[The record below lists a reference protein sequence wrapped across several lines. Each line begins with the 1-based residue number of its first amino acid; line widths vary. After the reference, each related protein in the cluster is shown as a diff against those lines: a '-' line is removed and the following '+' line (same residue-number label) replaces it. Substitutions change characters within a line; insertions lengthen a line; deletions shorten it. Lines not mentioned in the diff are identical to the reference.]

1 MYHNYKP
8 SWENSPLVNISL
20 IISGDN
26 NKEIMQILSK
36 RKYVGYWIVIF
47 PFICLFGMTC
57 YASSAYWPTEGWR
70 TATPEEQGMHS
81 NILADMLEE
90 IQIKSYSIDS
100 ITIIRNGFM
109 VADAYFYPFS
119 KGQKHIIHSCTK
131 SIMSA
136 LIGIAIDKGY
146 IKNVDQTIVD
156 FFSDR
161 KISNLN
167 KHKKSI
173 TLENLL
179 TMASGL
185 ECRDS
190 WRYGYV
196 GLGEMMNSDDWAQYV
211 LDLPTAEPPGER
223 FEYCNGVSY
232 LLSVIIQKT
241 TNMRTLEFAKKNLF
255 GPLGI
260 TDVRW
265 QTSPQGIDIG
275 WGRMWLKPHDMAK
288 IGWLYLNKGRWAD
301 KQIVPAMWVKEST
314 RAHIDATD
322 AHYGYQWWVDSNGY
336 YAAVGAKGQGIF
348 VLPDKNI
355 VTVFT
360 GDLPDKA
367 AYPDR
372 PAYII
377 KNLLKSYIIPA
388 AVSTKPLPFNPK
400 ESARFADLQA
410 SISEAPAKGFIWTS
424 EKEGVA
430 KDGVFKR
437 TASPRFK
444 FEYPLGSRKAAIEDP
459 SQVMRMK
466 TPEDVFFSA
475 SVMHIPADM
484 KLDDID
490 PKFYA
495 RNLPNVQIISNKK
508 ITLKCGTNAY
518 RTDMKWLWKNSIPIS
533 SVFVSAF
540 KDGKLIFIA
549 VHSRE
554 YKSEIDSII
563 ESLEFE

>member
-1 MYHNYKP
+1 
-8 SWENSPLVNISL
+8 
-20 IISGDN
+20 
-26 NKEIMQILSK
+26 
-36 RKYVGYWIVIF
+36 
-47 PFICLFGMTC
+47 
-57 YASSAYWPTEGWR
+57 
-70 TATPEEQGMHS
+70 
-81 NILADMLEE
+81 
-90 IQIKSYSIDS
+90 
-100 ITIIRNGFM
+100 
-109 VADAYFYPFS
+109 
-119 KGQKHIIHSCTK
+119 
-131 SIMSA
+131 
-136 LIGIAIDKGY
+136 
-146 IKNVDQTIVD
+146 
-156 FFSDR
+156 
-161 KISNLN
+161 
-167 KHKKSI
+167 
-173 TLENLL
+173 
-179 TMASGL
+179 
-185 ECRDS
+185 
-190 WRYGYV
+190 
-196 GLGEMMNSDDWAQYV
+196 
-211 LDLPTAEPPGER
+211 
-223 FEYCNGVSY
+223 
-232 LLSVIIQKT
+232 
-241 TNMRTLEFAKKNLF
+241 
-255 GPLGI
+255 
-260 TDVRW
+260 
-265 QTSPQGIDIG
+265 
-275 WGRMWLKPHDMAK
+275 
-288 IGWLYLNKGRWAD
+288 
-301 KQIVPAMWVKEST
+301 MWVKEST
-314 RAHIDATD
+314 RAHIDATEYRTLQISK
-322 AHYGYQWWVDSNGY
+322 ALHYGYQWWVDSNGY

-367 AYPDR
+367 AY
-372 PAYII
+372 II
-377 KNLLKSYIIPA
+377 KNLLESYIIPA

-410 SISEAPAKGFIWTS
+410 SISEVPAKGFIWTS

-495 RNLPNVQIISNKK
+495 RDLPDVQIISNKK

-533 SVFVSAF
+533 SVVVSAF

>member
-1 MYHNYKP
+1 
-8 SWENSPLVNISL
+8 
-20 IISGDN
+20 
-26 NKEIMQILSK
+26 MQILRK
-36 RKYVGYWIVIF
+36 RRYVGYWIAIF
-47 PFICLFGMTC
+47 PFFCLFGMPC
-57 YASSAYWPTEGWR
+57 CASSAYCPTEGWR

-90 IQIKSYSIDS
+90 IKIKSYSIDS

-146 IKNVDQTIVD
+146 IKNVDQTIVG

-167 KHKKSI
+167 EHKESI

-196 GLGEMMNSDDWAQYV
+196 GLEEMMNSDDWAQYV

-241 TNMRTLEFAKKNLF
+241 TNMRTLEFAKKSLF

-265 QTSPQGIDIG
+265 ETSPQGIDIG

-314 RAHIDATD
+314 RAHIDATTD
-322 AHYGYQWWVDSNGY
+322 RTLQIHYGYQWWVDSNGY

-355 VTVFT
+355 VTVVT
-360 GDLPDKA
+360 GDLPDRRA
-367 AYPDR
+367 
-372 PAYII
+372 AYII
-377 KNLLKSYIIPA
+377 IKKLLESYIIPA
-388 AVSTKPLPFNPK
+388 AVSTKPLPFKPK

-410 SISEAPAKGFIWTS
+410 SISEVPAKGFIWTS

-437 TASPRFK
+437 TATPRFK
-444 FEYPLGSRKAAIEDP
+444 FEYPLGSRKAAIDHP

-466 TPEDVFFSA
+466 TPEDVVFSA
-475 SVMHIPADM
+475 SVDIPADM
-484 KLDDID
+484 KLEDFG
-490 PKFYA
+490 PKVYA
-495 RNLPNVQIISNKK
+495 RDLSDVQIISNKK
-508 ITLKCGTNAY
+508 IILKCGTNAY
-518 RTDMKWLWKNSIPIS
+518 RTDMKWLWRNSIPLS
-533 SVFVSAF
+533 SVVVSAL
-540 KDGKLIFIA
+540 KDGKLIFVA
-549 VHSRE
+549 AHSRE

>member
-1 MYHNYKP
+1 MNLIQDKWYILFYTLLAFLITTF
-8 SWENSPLVNISL
+8 SYSLSPAAVNTYPA
-20 IISGDN
+20 N
-26 NKEIMQILSK
+26 
-36 RKYVGYWIVIF
+36 
-47 PFICLFGMTC
+47 
-57 YASSAYWPTEGWR
+57 GWQ
-70 TATPEEQGMHS
+70 TSTPEEQGMQS
-81 NILADMLEE
+81 QVLANMIEE
-90 IQIKSYSIDS
+90 IKMKGYNIDS
-100 ITIIRNGFM
+100 ISIIRNGYM
-109 VADAYFYPFS
+109 VLDAYFYPFS

-156 FFSDR
+156 FFLDR

-495 RNLPNVQIISNKK
+495 RDLPDVQIISNKK

-518 RTDMKWLWKNSIPIS
+518 RTDMKWLWKNCIPIS
-533 SVFVSAF
+533 SVVVSAF

>member
-1 MYHNYKP
+1 MLLTIALNMNIAKLMKSQRRKTSAPKRTVPLP
-8 SWENSPLVNISL
+8 SNVFVFALLL
-20 IISGDN
+20 IPTLF
-26 NKEIMQILSK
+26 EA
-36 RKYVGYWIVIF
+36 
-47 PFICLFGMTC
+47 FICLFGMTC

-70 TATPEEQGMHS
+70 TATPEEQGLHS

-90 IQIKSYSIDS
+90 IQKKSYSIDS
-100 ITIIRNGFM
+100 ITIVRNGFM

-119 KGQKHIIHSCTK
+119 KGRKHIIHSCTK

-156 FFSDR
+156 LFSDR

-167 KHKKSI
+167 EHKKSI

-190 WRYGYV
+190 WRYREV
-196 GLGEMMNSDDWAQYV
+196 GLEEMMHSDDWAQYV

-265 QTSPQGIDIG
+265 ETSPQGIDIG
-275 WGRMWLKPHDMAK
+275 WGRMWLTPHDMAK
-288 IGWLYLNKGRWAD
+288 IGWLYLNKGRWTD

-314 RAHIDATD
+314 RAHIDAAD
-322 AHYGYQWWVDSNGY
+322 VLYGYQWWVDSNGY

-348 VLPDKNI
+348 ILPDKNI
-355 VTVFT
+355 VAVFT
-360 GDLPDKA
+360 GDLPDGKA
-367 AYPDR
+367 
-372 PAYII
+372 AYII
-377 KNLLKSYIIPA
+377 KNLLESYIIPA

-400 ESARFADLQA
+400 ESVRFADLQA

-430 KDGVFKR
+430 EDGVFKR
-437 TASPRFK
+437 AASPRFK
-444 FEYPLGSRKAAIEDP
+444 FVYPLGSRKAAIDNP

-466 TPEDVFFSA
+466 TPEDVSFSA
-475 SVMHIPADM
+475 SIIHMAAGM
-484 KLDDID
+484 KLEDFG
-490 PKFYA
+490 PKLYA
-495 RNLPNVQIISNKK
+495 RDLPGVQIISNKK

-518 RTDMKWLWKNSIPIS
+518 RTDMKWLWKNSIPIT
-533 SVFVSAF
+533 SVVVSAF
-540 KDGKLIFIA
+540 KDGKCIFIA
-549 VHSRE
+549 AHSRE

>member
-1 MYHNYKP
+1 
-8 SWENSPLVNISL
+8 
-20 IISGDN
+20 
-26 NKEIMQILSK
+26 
-36 RKYVGYWIVIF
+36 
-47 PFICLFGMTC
+47 
-57 YASSAYWPTEGWR
+57 
-70 TATPEEQGMHS
+70 
-81 NILADMLEE
+81 
-90 IQIKSYSIDS
+90 
-100 ITIIRNGFM
+100 
-109 VADAYFYPFS
+109 
-119 KGQKHIIHSCTK
+119 
-131 SIMSA
+131 MSA

-495 RNLPNVQIISNKK
+495 RDLPDVQIISNKK

-518 RTDMKWLWKNSIPIS
+518 RTDMKWLWKNSMPIS
-533 SVFVSAF
+533 SVVVSAF

>member
-1 MYHNYKP
+1 
-8 SWENSPLVNISL
+8 
-20 IISGDN
+20 
-26 NKEIMQILSK
+26 
-36 RKYVGYWIVIF
+36 
-47 PFICLFGMTC
+47 
-57 YASSAYWPTEGWR
+57 
-70 TATPEEQGMHS
+70 
-81 NILADMLEE
+81 
-90 IQIKSYSIDS
+90 
-100 ITIIRNGFM
+100 
-109 VADAYFYPFS
+109 
-119 KGQKHIIHSCTK
+119 
-131 SIMSA
+131 MSA
-136 LIGIAIDKGY
+136 LIGIAINKGY
-146 IKNVDQTIVD
+146 IKNVDQTIVN

-167 KHKKSI
+167 EHKKSI

-196 GLGEMMNSDDWAQYV
+196 SLEEMMNSDDWAQYV

-241 TNMRTLEFAKKNLF
+241 TNMRTLEFAKKNFF

-265 QTSPQGIDIG
+265 ETSPQGIDIG

-314 RAHIDATD
+314 RAHIDATEHRTRQISE
-322 AHYGYQWWVDSNGY
+322 ALAYGYQWWVDSNGY

-348 VLPDKNI
+348 VLPDKHI
-355 VTVFT
+355 VAVFT
-360 GDLPDKA
+360 GDLPDRA
-367 AYPDR
+367 
-372 PAYII
+372 AYII
-377 KNLLKSYIIPA
+377 KNLLESYIIPA
-388 AVSTKPLPFNPK
+388 AVSTKPLPFNPT
-400 ESARFADLQA
+400 ESARFVDLQA

-424 EKEGVA
+424 EKKGVA

-437 TASPRFK
+437 TAPPFFK
-444 FEYPLGSRKAAIEDP
+444 FDYPLGSRKAAIDNP

-466 TPEDVFFSA
+466 TPEDVSFSA
-475 SVMHIPADM
+475 SVIHIPAGM
-484 KLDDID
+484 KLEDFG

-495 RNLPNVQIISNKK
+495 RDFTDVQIISNKK
-508 ITLKCGTNAY
+508 ITLKCGTYAY
-518 RTDMKWLWKNSIPIS
+518 RTDMKWLWKNSMPFS
-533 SVFVSAF
+533 SVVVSAF
-540 KDGKLIFIA
+540 KDGKCVFIA
-549 VHSRE
+549 AHSRE
-554 YKSEIDSII
+554 YKNEIASII